1 MDSTAY
7 RIPIVLSE
15 DGLSHIPLAT
25 GQQLAPW
32 SVPVGT
38 EGDYINPADLI
49 SKEPNNP
56 LVLDASGKLKVDM
69 SRIINP
75 SDTVLFIQ
83 NNLVSTQLGME
94 LDNSQLILT
103 GVNNT
108 PIASVS
114 LPIVPGLPI
123 VAEFLHNFTPAQ
135 SDNVSGGYET
145 GTYLHL
151 RFAMSNGETKDIYV
165 NYNSLDVEDYKVSY
179 GLTLDNH
186 IIGLKLAPDS
196 GLSVTS
202 QGLSVS
208 GAYSA
213 GNGVAISPQ
222 RAISVRAGTGLTF
235 NSGELQA
242 LPYTAGNGVSI
253 TNRVVAIRLAG
264 NGGLMLAD
272 GELAVKLSPNGY
284 LVKTDSGLG
293 VSDALLDMIDSAG
306 DDAMA
311 RANEAYDLA
320 DGLSAQITGAYEVAE
335 DAANSAAL
343 AQTQAATAIDVANN
357 KVDRSGDTMSGDLT
371 IDKADPRLW
380 LTHHESR
387 PQFDLYTEAYVRA
400 ADGSIYIGVGMG
412 NSSSVELGVWGR
424 GPDDIIPV
432 IRYGDDTKQLATIE
446 DVEAELATKADK
458 STVTSLTNV
467 VAGKADASTVSALTN
482 TVNNKADKATVTAL
496 ASTVANKAD
505 SSDLADLADIVAD
518 KADASAVTALSNNIA
533 NKADKA
539 TVQGLASDLNNK
551 VDRSGDTM
559 TGDLNFTVGNVVKWE
574 EAAEGRGYMTAG
586 VGGLV
591 YYENISNYSLPNN
604 LDAGLV
610 TAFDT
615 FSNSVFMK
623 LQFIIRTT
631 KNNFFGFGIG
641 TNYYLGLIKNSNT
654 GNVDTYVQHPV
665 NSSSDNSIAST
676 YWTNKVISD
685 KVASL
690 GFNSSNILAVG
701 NGGTGRTDGASQDVV
716 VAGTSGSILAKSV
729 GQVGPAKV
737 LMSDVHADSVVER
750 GLYICQANRAPEYG
764 YPENSGNN
772 ITFMEVFH
780 QGNYVVQ
787 RWELIHRIW
796 QRRSTNKG
804 ESWQVWYPI
813 GGFKGNFIIYISKSG
828 SDSNT
833 GLSSD
838 YPVLT
843 FSRAFQIADILARG
857 YKNNTVYFRIGA
869 GEWGDFEVANKSYE
883 LVLTPYDGQTPT
895 AYSSSLPVF
904 LNLQSYG
911 TRLILTGLVIGYLRA
926 YDYGKI
932 SVSVGYKRIAWMN
945 VVNGGEIIFDS
956 DFSETNVLE
965 MNDNGVSSVT
975 RAGFLVGVNSYIQV
989 GNINIKYTF
998 NGSYNA
1004 FLWVAE
1010 SAQFYWHS
1018 SISINS
1024 SATFTGRKYIIYA
1037 GARINT
1043 ELNTVGKP
1051 AFLDTLPGTQAG
1063 LDYAGS
1069 IYNGIPKGLL
1079 GAVAS

>member
-56 LVLDASGKLKVDM
+56 LVLDAAGKLKVDM

-114 LPIVPGLPI
+114 LPIVPGLPT
-123 VAEFLHNFTPAQ
+123 VAEFLHDFTPAP

-213 GNGVAISPQ
+213 GNGIAISPQ

-424 GPDDIIPV
+424 GPGDIIPV
-432 IRYGDDTKQLATIE
+432 FRYGDDTKQLATIE

-482 TVNNKADKATVTAL
+482 TVNNKAD
-496 ASTVANKAD
+496 

-518 KADASAVTALSNNIA
+518 KADASAVTALSNTIA

-586 VGGLV
+586 VGGLK

-604 LDAGLV
+604 LDVSFA

-615 FSNSVFMK
+615 FSNSIFMK
-623 LQFIIRTT
+623 FQFIIRTT

-654 GNVDTYVQHPV
+654 GEVNTYVQNPAD
-665 NSSSDNSIAST
+665 NSSDNSIANT
-676 YWTNKVISD
+676 YWTNKVIGN

-729 GQVGPAKV
+729 GQIGSAKV
-737 LMSDVHADSVVER
+737 LTVDAHADSVVER
-750 GLYICQANRAPEYG
+750 GLYICQGNRTPALG

-772 ITFMEVFH
+772 VTFLEVFH

-787 RWELIHRIW
+787 RWELMHRIW
-796 QRRSTNKG
+796 QRRSVGKG
-804 ESWQVWYPI
+804 ENWQPWYPI
-813 GGFKGNFIIYISKSG
+813 GGFIGSLIIYISKSG

-843 FSRAFQIADILARG
+843 FNRAFQIADALAKG
-857 YKNNTVYFRIGA
+857 SSEINVYFRVGA
-869 GEWGDFEVANKSYE
+869 GEWGSLAINNKTYNLYIS
-883 LVLTPYDGQTPT
+883 PYDGQIPVGM
-895 AYSSSLPVF
+895 SSSLPVF
-904 LNLQSYG
+904 SNISAYTSKLNVTGVVVYGILQAYFNSTIY
-911 TRLILTGLVIGYLRA
+911 IG
-926 YDYGKI
+926 K
-932 SVSVGYKRIAWMN
+932 GYKRIWCIKSAFN
-945 VVNGGEIIFDS
+945 SNIYFEFDVS
-956 DFSETNVLE
+956 NTNLLE
-965 MNDNGVSSVT
+965 MGGGTPSILGFQAESGGLIQI
-975 RAGFLVGVNSYIQV
+975 AG
-989 GNINIKYTF
+989 INIKLISNITYSQF
-998 NGSYNA
+998 LLIGSSSTVLLYATSVN
-1004 FLWVAE
+1004 FL
-1010 SAQFYWHS
+1010 STT
-1018 SISINS
+1018 SI
-1024 SATFTGRKYIIYA
+1024 FTGKKYIIGA
-1037 GARINT
+1037 GGMLVTNET
-1043 ELNTVGKP
+1043 TVGVP
-1051 AFLDTLPGTQAG
+1051 AILQSLPGTQAG
-1063 LDYAGS
+1063 TDYAGS

-1079 GAVAS
+1079 GVVAS

>member
-56 LVLDASGKLKVDM
+56 LVLDAAGKLKVDM

-123 VAEFLHNFTPAQ
+123 VAEFLHDFTPAP

-242 LPYTAGNGVSI
+242 LPYTAGNGVNI

-357 KVDRSGDTMSGDLT
+357 KVDRSGDIMTGGLTSPEFLTFSSSGNCKTKLANGTLSIWDERYDENYKDNLLA
-371 IDKADPRLW
+371 IHNAYNGIEW
-380 LTHHESR
+380 LDANKYPIIGIHFSQNAILDCTCFTHSVYGLSKSVR
-387 PQFDLYTEAYVRA
+387 PF
-400 ADGSIYIGVGMG
+400 YISFP
-412 NSSSVELGVWGR
+412 NSSMDGAVIFRTPQEGL
-424 GPDDIIPV
+424 PADD
-432 IRYGDDTKQLATIE
+432 DSFATANTKWVNQRIKNAILDIDLSE
-446 DVEAELATKADK
+446 IEAELE
-458 STVTSLTNV
+458 
-467 VAGKADASTVSALTN
+467 
-482 TVNNKADKATVTAL
+482 NKADK
-496 ASTVANKAD
+496 
-505 SSDLADLADIVAD
+505 
-518 KADASAVTALSNNIA
+518 SAVTALSNTIA
-533 NKADKA
+533 NKADKT
-539 TVQGLASDLNNK
+539 TVQTLSNNLDNK

-559 TGDLNFTVGNVVKWE
+559 TGYLKFSNDGVFGKGIDYEPINFDTYLFETVINIVRMNPRRSYGHLGVIATDADHIVGLGADYTNVFIDAIHLGVKSTQT
-574 EAAEGRGYMTAG
+574 GSVSTT
-586 VGGLV
+586 VV
-591 YYENISNYSLPNN
+591 TPISNSN
-604 LDAGLV
+604 
-610 TAFDT
+610 DT
-615 FSNSVFMK
+615 
-623 LQFIIRTT
+623 
-631 KNNFFGFGIG
+631 
-641 TNYYLGLIKNSNT
+641 
-654 GNVDTYVQHPV
+654 
-665 NSSSDNSIAST
+665 SIANT
-676 YWTNKVISD
+676 EWVNQRLNTFGLTQAKENGQIGKAIFKGDVDFNTLTEDGYYAVKL
-685 KVASL
+685 AS
-690 GFNSSNILAVG
+690 GMVKNQPIVDNDWGILAVYTNTSNQIYQILNCYNSGWMRSG
-701 NGGTGRTDGASQDVV
+701 N
-716 VAGTSGSILAKSV
+716 TSGIAAWMPIN
-729 GQVGPAKV
+729 GNHT
-737 LMSDVHADSVVER
+737 SD
-750 GLYICQANRAPEYG
+750 L
-764 YPENSGNN
+764 
-772 ITFMEVFH
+772 T
-780 QGNYVVQ
+780 
-787 RWELIHRIW
+787 
-796 QRRSTNKG
+796 
-804 ESWQVWYPI
+804 
-813 GGFKGNFIIYISKSG
+813 IYISKSG
-828 SDSNT
+828 SDGNT
-833 GLSSD
+833 GLESD
-838 YPVLT
+838 YPVAT
-843 FSRAFQIADILARG
+843 FVRAFQIADKLVGGSESI
-857 YKNNTVYFRIGA
+857 TVYFRVGA
-869 GEWGDFEVANKSYE
+869 GDWGTLNIANKHYT
-883 LVLTPYDGQTPT
+883 VVIGTYDGLLPT
-895 AYSSSLPVF
+895 EYSNLIPVF
-904 LNLQSYG
+904 GHIHVYNSVLYVCGLCINGYLQSYSNSYVYI
-911 TRLILTGLVIGYLRA
+911 R
-926 YDYGKI
+926 K
-932 SVSVGYKRIAWMN
+932 GYKRIWYLRSGSGGVIQFEPDTSATNILEMGSGIPPRLGFHTEFGGYIHVNQVNIKLTVSVTYSAFMTISAGSKIYIDYNSVHFLATSN
-945 VVNGGEIIFDS
+945 VFTGKKYNISSGGE
-956 DFSETNVLE
+956 
-965 MNDNGVSSVT
+965 
-975 RAGFLVGVNSYIQV
+975 FLSGEDTVGVPVILQS
-989 GNINIKYTF
+989 
-998 NGSYNA
+998 
-1004 FLWVAE
+1004 
-1010 SAQFYWHS
+1010 
-1018 SISINS
+1018 
-1024 SATFTGRKYIIYA
+1024 
-1037 GARINT
+1037 
-1043 ELNTVGKP
+1043 
-1051 AFLDTLPGTQAG
+1051 LPGTQAG
-1063 LDYAGS
+1063 TDYAGS

-1079 GAVAS
+1079 GVVAS

>member
-56 LVLDASGKLKVDM
+56 LVLDAAGKLKVDM
-69 SRIINP
+69 SKIINP

-123 VAEFLHNFTPAQ
+123 VAEFLHDFTPAP

-343 AQTQAATAIDVANN
+343 AQTQAATAIEVA
-357 KVDRSGDTMSGDLT
+357 
-371 IDKADPRLW
+371 
-380 LTHHESR
+380 
-387 PQFDLYTEAYVRA
+387 
-400 ADGSIYIGVGMG
+400 
-412 NSSSVELGVWGR
+412 
-424 GPDDIIPV
+424 
-432 IRYGDDTKQLATIE
+432 
-446 DVEAELATKADK
+446 
-458 STVTSLTNV
+458 
-467 VAGKADASTVSALTN
+467 
-482 TVNNKADKATVTAL
+482 
-496 ASTVANKAD
+496 
-505 SSDLADLADIVAD
+505 
-518 KADASAVTALSNNIA
+518 
-533 NKADKA
+533 
-539 TVQGLASDLNNK
+539 NNK

-574 EAAEGRGYMTAG
+574 EAAAGRGYMTAG
-586 VGGLV
+586 VGGLK

-604 LDAGLV
+604 LNVNLV

-654 GNVDTYVQHPV
+654 GDVSTYVQNPPD
-665 NSSSDNSIAST
+665 NSSDNSIAST
-676 YWTNKVISD
+676 YWTNKVISG
-685 KVASL
+685 KVENL
-690 GFNSSNILAVG
+690 GFNSSNILALE

-729 GQVGPAKV
+729 GQIGQAKV
-737 LMSDVHADSVVER
+737 YGTSTDFNTVVER
-750 GLYICQANRAPEYG
+750 GLYVLTTQVGVANNLPEDA
-764 YPENSGNN
+764 SNN
-772 ITFMEVFH
+772 VTFMEVFH
-780 QGNYVVQ
+780 QGNHVVQ
-787 RWELIHRIW
+787 RWELVHRIW
-796 QRRSTNKG
+796 QRRSVDKG
-804 ESWQVWYPI
+804 ENWKPWYPTS
-813 GGFKGNFIIYISKSG
+813 GFRGNLIIHISKSG

-833 GLSSD
+833 GFSSA

-843 FSRAFQIADILARG
+843 FARAFQIADMLARG
-857 YKNNTVYFRIGA
+857 NNGIGVYFRVGA
-869 GEWGDFEVANKSYE
+869 GEWGDL
-883 LVLTPYDGQTPT
+883 LVSDKPYFITIQPYDGQTPT
-895 AYSSSLPVF
+895 AYSTSLPVF
-904 LNLQSYG
+904 DNLQSYNSRI
-911 TRLILTGLVIGYLRA
+911 TVTGLVIGYLRA
-926 YDYGKI
+926 YDGGKI
-932 SVSVGYKRIAWMN
+932 VVNNGYKRIAWIQA
-945 VVNGGEIIFDS
+945 VNNGFIEFVDDSADTNILEINNNGNASYNRGGFVTTSSGMISISNLKIKLTSNLSYIAFIHIGS
-956 DFSETNVLE
+956 
-965 MNDNGVSSVT
+965 NGYVYWNPSISVT
-975 RAGFLVGVNSYIQV
+975 VSGGSLTGKKYQINAG
-989 GNINIKYTF
+989 
-998 NGSYNA
+998 GS
-1004 FLWVAE
+1004 L
-1010 SAQFYWHS
+1010 S
-1018 SISINS
+1018 
-1024 SATFTGRKYIIYA
+1024 TGD
-1037 GARINT
+1037 
-1043 ELNTVGKP
+1043 TVGKP

-1063 LDYAGS
+1063 TDCAGS